1 MYSRIWKMSNQF
13 GVVLKNKESNRLQ
26 MFITKIVQYFGIRFS
41 WKHEVNS
48 SKLTKNN
55 FVPLGSFDKTC
66 PMSCSPHVFTKN
78 EFLIYADLL
87 NNYIKSCL
95 LLVIVCFIKTIWL
108 VKKFL
113 KIWNL
118 FFVLTSGEQLTINKI
133 ARSLFF
139 NS

>member
-1 MYSRIWKMSNQF
+1 MSNQF